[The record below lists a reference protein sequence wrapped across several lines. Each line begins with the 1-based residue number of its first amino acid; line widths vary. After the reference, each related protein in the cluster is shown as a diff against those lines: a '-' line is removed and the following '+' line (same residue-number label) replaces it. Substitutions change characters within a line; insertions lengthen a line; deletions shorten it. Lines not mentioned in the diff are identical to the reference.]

1 VADGA
6 VIRILHFRPQRV
18 DFDAQLREQ
27 FIPILRSQSGLLD
40 LVAGRHGP
48 DERGPRIVV
57 SVWAADAMV
66 ALPPWTDQAVID
78 PGGRAGVDPP
88 PAEVMPVRMMFRV
101 EPAEPADRA
110 RVLRIFRGR
119 VRAGELDAYVD
130 EAANGTQADA
140 ASGRGPLA
148 LYLATEES
156 TPDTFVTASAWADW
170 SVIEAATGGDVR
182 RPVATRHPERLVDAE
197 ATHYEVIEL

>member
-1 VADGA
+1 MADGA

-18 DFDAQLREQ
+18 DFDSQLREQ
-27 FIPILRSQSGLLD
+27 FIPILRNQAGLLD
-40 LVAGRHGP
+40 LIAGRHGP

-57 SVWAADAMV
+57 SVWEADAMV

-78 PGGRAGVDPP
+78 PGGRVGPDPP
-88 PAEVMPVRMMFRV
+88 PAEVMPVRAMFRGDL
-101 EPAEPADRA
+101 ADRA

-119 VRAGELDAYVD
+119 VRVGELDAYVE
-130 EAANGTQADA
+130 EAANGTRADA
-140 ASGRGPLA
+140 AAGRGPLA
-148 LYLATEES
+148 LYLAADVS
-156 TPDTFVTASAWADW
+156 TPESFVTASAWADW

-197 ATHYEVIEL
+197 AIHYEVIEL